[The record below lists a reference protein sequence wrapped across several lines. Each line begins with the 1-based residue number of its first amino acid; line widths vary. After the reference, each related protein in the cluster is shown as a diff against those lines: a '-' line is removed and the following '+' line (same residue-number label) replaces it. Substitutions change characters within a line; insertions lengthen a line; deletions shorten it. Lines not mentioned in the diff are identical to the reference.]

1 MTSSYKTVKIQPT
14 QRASETDILR
24 HQLAAALQELEV
36 IKNELREAQDTI
48 KSLSEQLT
56 EPTAPNPAPPQ
67 PQRTA
72 PIGILYEW
80 LDARFVRGRYGWP
93 DDVRLHPEDKT
104 TNENINHLATWQVC
118 KEVVVIPD
126 TKDANCSYADWLLH
140 HASDEVKGEQRL
152 PLVGKAT
159 HFVSHAWGFE
169 FQHLLRALR
178 NFVVN
183 TCTDEERNKGIYLW
197 IDIFVVDQHAAAR
210 GEMGDDYW
218 ETAFREMV
226 DAIGHTV
233 LVLDRLPAI
242 TPTVLTRI
250 WCVWELYSTVNNKK
264 NRLSITM
271 DSELNNMY
279 KSCKR
284 KELMEEMLNVISA
297 IRSQD
302 AEATVDSDRIKINA
316 LIQATE
322 GGHAAVDRCVCR
334 VLYALLLS
342 MAARTLEDSNDIHL
356 EAFRALSEK
365 TMNASSSSGALM
377 LTQRFHGRNALV
389 WSLTLD
395 KPKMSSILQD
405 MGYVCDDVEVLN
417 MSGYRTTKI
426 ERLPDGLLGGQLECL
441 RSLYLSNHKLNDVP
455 LTFGTA
461 LPHLV
466 HLDLSENLFVTI
478 PVTLLKLKQLQ
489 ILNMANN
496 QLSKNTFENLVE
508 AIPSTLQSNE
518 GNKAIRLTLW
528 PSLILL
534 DIRLNDDLDNTT
546 PDTLRM
552 QIPSL
557 KNVLFHTEPRER
569 AIAILLNRFQSQGDL
584 GLATAGDVKEI
595 NDPGSGDT
603 LFYVAMTP
611 GSAMQGWGKK
621 ALVANL
627 RMKRAF
633 LTQMGFHRVYWER
646 NGLKHLGEPMSDEI
660 GHPSGSGSRQIFE
673 RGNLNW
679 LPEKGCFI
687 SEKEEETEE
696 KK

>member
-1 MTSSYKTVKIQPT
+1 MTSVQIQPT
-14 QRASETDILR
+14 TTTSETDILR

-36 IKNELREAQDTI
+36 TKNELREAQETI
-48 KSLSEQLT
+48 KSLSLSLSEQIT
-56 EPTAPNPAPPQ
+56 EPTPTSP

-93 DDVRLHPEDKT
+93 DDIRLHPEDKT
-104 TNENINHLATWQVC
+104 KSNINHLATWQVC

-140 HASDEVKGEQRL
+140 HAPDDVKGEQTL

-226 DAIGHTV
+226 DAIGHTI

-250 WCVWELYSTVNNKK
+250 WCVWELYSTVNNKE

-271 DSELNNMY
+271 DSEINNIY

-284 KELMEEMLNVISA
+284 KELMEEMLTVISA

-302 AEATVDSDRIKINA
+302 AEATVDSDRSKINA

-322 GGHAAVDRCVCR
+322 GGHAAVDRSMCR

-342 MAARTLEDSNDIHL
+342 MAACTLEDSNDDHL

-365 TMNASSSSGALM
+365 IMSASSSSLDSSM
-377 LTQRFHGRNALV
+377 LTQRFHGRSALV

-426 ERLPDGLLGGQLECL
+426 ERLPDGLLGGKLSCL
-441 RSLYLSNHKLNDVP
+441 TSLYLGNHKLNDIP

-466 HLDLSENLFVTI
+466 QLDLSENMFVNI
-478 PVTLLKLKQLQ
+478 PVTLLELKHLQ

-496 QLSKNTFENLVE
+496 QLSKNTFESLVG
-508 AIPSTLQSNE
+508 AIPSTLESNE
-518 GNKAIRLTLW
+518 GSKAIRMTLW

-569 AIAILLNRFQSQGDL
+569 AITILLNRFRSQGDL
-584 GLATAGDVKEI
+584 GLAKAGDVKEI
-595 NDPGSGDT
+595 IDPGSGET

-621 ALVANL
+621 ALIANL
-627 RMKRAF
+627 QMKRAF

-646 NGLKHLGEPMSDEI
+646 NGLRHLGEPMSDEI
-660 GHPSGSGSRQIFE
+660 GHPSGSGSMQIFE

-679 LPEKGCFI
+679 LPDKGCFI
-687 SEKEEETEE
+687 SEKEA
-696 KK
+696 